1 VLVVHEPDALR
12 RQLVPLGAGA
22 RRTLVALAA
31 MVVAIGLGLVPAAVA
46 GAAAAT
52 AIVLLGVLG
61 ADQAFRAISWT
72 TVVLVAGLLPLSTAL
87 QETGVADDLA
97 SVLLDVIGDG
107 GGRLLLAAIFVLAAA
122 FSVAIANTATAL
134 ILLPVATSAA
144 ATLGIAIEPVLMS
157 LAIASSASFLT
168 PISTP
173 GNLMIMDPAGYR
185 FGDYWRYA
193 LPMLA
198 LFFVVAVF
206 LVPLIWPL

>member
-1 VLVVHEPDALR
+1 V
-12 RQLVPLGAGA
+12 
-22 RRTLVALAA
+22 
-31 MVVAIGLGLVPAAVA
+31 
-46 GAAAAT
+46 
-52 AIVLLGVLG
+52 
-61 ADQAFRAISWT
+61 SWT

-107 GGRLLLAAIFVLAAA
+107 GGRLLLAGIFVLAAA

-134 ILLPVATSAA
+134 ILLPVAVSAA
-144 ATLGIAIEPVLMS
+144 ATLGIAIEPVLMC